1 MFCVKILVSFVLLI
15 NGCQLFAQK
24 VPSSGLIAQY
34 KFDFDPAINS
44 NTVKDYSPNGNDGKI
59 RGGLNYVEDRFGI
72 DCSAMNF
79 DGSGYITVPN
89 SQSLQSPSD
98 AFSAAVWFK
107 LNKGCD
113 FFKEWLTICCKSDQS
128 RESDS
133 SPQYRMQ
140 ATAQTVS
147 INTEFTEN
155 FIPPLSYEVWY
166 FYVYT
171 YDGSSV
177 KVYID
182 AKLVFEYPY
191 SGLLE
196 ENSMPLE
203 IGRDLPGGIEFYNGV
218 MDDLLLYNRSLSDR
232 EIAVLY
238 NARSETQSSRCD
250 PPAQVQNPTPAPVP
264 PKNDKAKTITA
275 PDNKFDDLPKAI
287 GKDAVEY
294 QSEIIVKDTEVSIY
308 PYDNEKEDGDIVSI
322 NINGVWV
329 RDKYALK
336 NKSPSPSG
344 ALLIRCSLIPGEGNY
359 LVSKAWNLGNIP
371 PNTLTIEINDGHSVQ
386 KVTLNSQIGLSG
398 GIRLNCKPQ

>member
-1 MFCVKILVSFVLLI
+1 MSCVNILVSFVMFI

-24 VPSSGLIAQY
+24 VPTSGLIAHY

-59 RGGLNYVEDRFGI
+59 RGGLKYVEDRFSI

-89 SQSLQSPSD
+89 SQSLQSPRD
-98 AFSAAVWFK
+98 AFSAAVWIK

-113 FFKEWLTICCKSDQS
+113 FFKEWLTICCKSDLS
-128 RESDS
+128 READN

-155 FIPPLSYEVWY
+155 FIPPLSYDVWY

-177 KVYID
+177 KVYIN

-191 SGLLE
+191 SGVLE

-203 IGRDLPGGIEFYNGV
+203 IGRDVPGGLEFYNGV

-232 EIAVLY
+232 EIGILFKAM
-238 NARSETQSSRCD
+238 SETQSSRC
-250 PPAQVQNPTPAPVP
+250 NLPAPAPTQKDNV
-264 PKNDKAKTITA
+264 KTITV
-275 PDNKFDDLPKAI
+275 PGNKFDDLPKTI

-294 QSEIIVKDTEVSIY
+294 QNEIIVKDTEVSIY

-344 ALLIRCSLIPGEGNY
+344 ALLIRCSLIPGESNY
-359 LVSKAWNLGNIP
+359 LVSKAWNLGSIP

-398 GIRLNCKPQ
+398 GIRLNCKAQ